1 MGDSISAQAQWTVGL
16 DLGDRHSQLC
26 VLDDLG
32 EVVEEG
38 RVATRE
44 SALRARF
51 EGGSL
56 MRIVVEAGTHSPWV
70 SRLLSDLGHEVIVAN
85 PRKVA
90 LISGNESKTD
100 QVDARTLARLG
111 RVDCSLLH
119 PIQHRSAQTLADRA
133 VLRARDVLVRMRTQ
147 TINAVRGTLKT
158 AGVRMP
164 SGGSS
169 AAFARRAAAHV
180 PESLEPALGG
190 LLEQIAALTERIRAY
205 DARVE
210 ALCTASYPHTERLR
224 QVSGVGPVTAL
235 AFVLSLEDAAR
246 FTRSRAVG
254 SYLGLRPRRSQSG
267 ARDPELR
274 ITKAGD
280 PDLRRLLVTS
290 AQYILGPFG
299 PDTDL
304 RRFGERLAARGGKAA
319 KKRAV
324 VAVARK
330 LAVLLHRLWVT
341 GERYEPLRNAD
352 RVAAQ
357 AAAPQAA

>member
-1 MGDSISAQAQWTVGL
+1 MGDCISAQGGWTVGL
-16 DLGDRHSQLC
+16 DLGDRQSQLC
-26 VLDDLG
+26 VLDG
-32 EVVEEG
+32 SGTVEEEA
-38 RVATRE
+38 RVATTPKALRRRFE
-44 SALRARF
+44 GVSALR
-51 EGGSL
+51 
-56 MRIVVEAGTHSPWV
+56 IVMEAGTHSPWV
-70 SRLLSDLGHEVIVAN
+70 SRLLGELGHEVIVAN

-100 QVDARTLARLG
+100 RVDAHVLARLG
-111 RVDCSLLH
+111 RVDVSLLH

-133 VLRARDVLVRMRTQ
+133 VLRARDVLVRLRTQ
-147 TINAVRGTLKT
+147 AINAVRGTLKT

-169 AAFARRAAAHV
+169 AAFARRAAPHV
-180 PESLEPALGG
+180 PEALQPALGG
-190 LLEQIAALTERIRAY
+190 LLEQIATQTEKIRVY

-210 ALCTASYPHTERLR
+210 ALCQASYPQTEQLR
-224 QVSGVGPVTAL
+224 QVAGVGPVTSL
-235 AFVLSLEDAAR
+235 AFVLSLEDPHR
-246 FTRSRAVG
+246 FSSSRCVG

-267 ARDPELR
+267 DRDPELR

-290 AQYILGPFG
+290 AQYILGPHG

-341 GERYEPLRNAD
+341 GQRYEPLRI
-352 RVAAQ
+352 AQ
-357 AAAPQAA
+357 AAETKAA

>member
-1 MGDSISAQAQWTVGL
+1 MGECISAQDRWTMGL

-26 VLDDLG
+26 VLDG
-32 EVVEEG
+32 SGTVVEEG
-38 RVATRE
+38 RVSTTQK
-44 SALRARF
+44 ALRARF
-51 EGGSL
+51 EGGASV
-56 MRIVVEAGTHSPWV
+56 RIVLEAGTHSPWV
-70 SRLLSDLGHEVIVAN
+70 SRLLGELGHEVIVAN

-90 LISGNESKTD
+90 LISGNETKTD
-100 QVDARTLARLG
+100 RADAHTLARLG
-111 RVDCSLLH
+111 RVDASLLH

-133 VLRARDVLVRMRTQ
+133 VLRARDVLVRLRTQ
-147 TINAVRGTLKT
+147 AINAVRGTLKT

-169 AAFARRAAAHV
+169 AAFARRAAPHV
-180 PESLEPALGG
+180 PESLRPALGG
-190 LLEQIAALTERIRAY
+190 LLEQIAQLTDQIRAY
-205 DARVE
+205 DGKIE
-210 ALCTASYPHTERLR
+210 GLCQESYPHTERLR
-224 QVSGVGPVTAL
+224 QVSGVGPVTSL
-235 AFVLSLEDAAR
+235 GYVLSLEDPHR
-246 FTRSRAVG
+246 FASSRCVG

-267 ARDPELR
+267 DRDPELR

-280 PDLRRLLVTS
+280 ADLRRLLVTS
-290 AQYILGPFG
+290 AQYILGPHG

-341 GERYEPLRNAD
+341 GKPYEPLRTAPG
-352 RVAAQ
+352 AEGA